1 MVFQMKSSKA
11 TILRK
16 LLKLVPEA
24 CPRMSLSRG
33 FNQGKDTIVIP
44 GAFNAV
50 SAMLIEKCGFKAVY
64 MSGAGISNSAGLP
77 DIGILTRNEFVQQAS
92 YIANAVN
99 IPVIADADTG
109 FGGPFEVKETVRA
122 FEKVGVA
129 GIQIED
135 QKPATKKCGHLAGK
149 EVVSVKLMAEKIEA
163 ACSARR
169 DKDFLIIARTDARGV
184 FGFDD
189 AVKRAKMYAD
199 AGADVIFPEAL
210 ESKDEFKEFAKLV
223 DEPLMANMTE
233 FGKTP
238 YISVR
243 EFEAMGYSIVLF
255 PMTVFRVGM
264 KAMEEALIE
273 LKEKG
278 TQKGLLRK
286 MQTRK
291 ELYKLLRYEK

>member
-1 MVFQMKSSKA
+1 MTKTVSQPALF
-11 TILRK
+11 RK
-16 LLKLVPEA
+16 LLKK
-24 CPRMSLSRG
+24 G
-33 FNQGKDTIVIP
+33 IIVLP
-44 GAFNAV
+44 GAFNAA

-77 DIGILTRNEFVQQAS
+77 DIGILARDEFVQQAS
-92 YIANAVN
+92 YIASAVN

-109 FGGPFEVKETVRA
+109 FGGPSEVKETVRA
-122 FEKVGVA
+122 FERAGVA

-135 QKPATKKCGHLAGK
+135 QKPVTKKCGHLAGK
-149 EVVSVKLMAEKIEA
+149 EVISAKAMGEKIKA
-163 ACSARR
+163 ACRARR

-184 FGFDD
+184 NGFND
-189 AVKRAKMYAD
+189 AVKRAKVYAD

-223 DEPLMANMTE
+223 DESLMANMTE

-238 YISVR
+238 YISIR
-243 EFEAMGYSIVLF
+243 EFREMGYSIVLF
-255 PMTVFRVGM
+255 PMTVFRIGM

-273 LKEKG
+273 LKRKE

-291 ELYKLLRYEK
+291 ELYKLLGYEK